1 MQGYRV
7 RFEQGRGHQMMLEG
21 EPPLRS
27 EELDRLQLRMLTGM
41 DGIPGVLPIQAEEL
55 DGVVSFRYSLKGSRM
70 LSQTF
75 RVERW
80 TMEEALEA
88 LAQLAEILEQANEHM
103 LDVDRFLLEDEFIFA
118 GPGRGELSVT
128 YVPAVREF
136 QTVGFAA
143 RMERLII
150 RWMMNVELPDGPV
163 LQKLLRQAA
172 SADFSPVDLRK
183 LIRQLMNPTR
193 SDTDASGL
201 SDLRSAP
208 QAVPRA
214 ESILDRREASAWEER
229 ARASSSPPLPE
240 VNLTSSGEPPA
251 KERLPQPNKAS
262 ISEAQ
267 SLSGLLGEEPS
278 RWGAERNRVEN
289 EGKASSRWRTWLLAG
304 AGGFIAVAWR
314 FAYLPQPGR
323 RGLIL
328 ASGATLLAVG
338 AVIFLWNGWA
348 AGGKSRRL
356 PEVEEDGG
364 NGSDRDIDG
373 SSWEAANEFGDRPAS
388 DPEPPKTGRFGK
400 AWLPSGTMD
409 AEPFE
414 HVHSSEIAGR
424 NDRKIKAIDPATTWL
439 RSDPGTMLLS
449 ESESSPSTR
458 EKWFL
463 EWEQDGASRKIRLSG
478 DSLVIGRSKEV
489 SQHVDETPGVSR
501 AHLELLRE
509 ADRWRAKDLGSR
521 NGSWLNGVPMAPYE
535 AYPLARGDSLQIAS
549 SLYRLREETKPVPY

>member
-7 RFEQGRGHQMMLEG
+7 RFEQGRGHQMVLEG
-21 EPPLRS
+21 QPPLRT

-55 DGVVSFRYSLKGSRM
+55 DGFVSFRYSLKGSRM

-136 QTVGFAA
+136 QTIGFAA

-193 SDTDASGL
+193 SDTDASGF
-201 SDLRSAP
+201 SDVRSGKQAAP
-208 QAVPRA
+208 RV
-214 ESILDRREASAWEER
+214 ESLFVRREAAAWEQR
-229 ARASSSPPLPE
+229 APASLRPVLPD
-240 VNLTSSGEPPA
+240 VNPASSGEPTA
-251 KERLPQPNKAS
+251 KERLPLPNKAS

-267 SLSGLLGEEPS
+267 SLSGLLGEEPT
-278 RWGAERNRVEN
+278 RWESSEKGRVEN

-304 AGGFIAVAWR
+304 AGGFIALIWR

-338 AVIFLWNGWA
+338 AVIFLWNGWG
-348 AGGKSRRL
+348 GGKSRRQ

-364 NGSDRDIDG
+364 NGSDRDVDG
-373 SSWEAANEFGDRPAS
+373 SSWEAADEFGDRPAS
-388 DPEPPKTGRFGK
+388 DTEPPKSGRFGK
-400 AWLPSGTMD
+400 AWMPSGAMD

-424 NDRKIKAIDPATTWL
+424 NDQKIKAIDPATTWL

-449 ESESSPSTR
+449 EPEGSPARR
-458 EKWFL
+458 EDWFL

-509 ADRWRAKDLGSR
+509 VDRWQAKDLGSR

-549 SLYRLREETKPVPY
+549 SLYRLREETKPIPI